1 MTMIERLALQ
11 LTEEQQ
17 EEFFNLVE
25 EHPDANPMALYRL
38 VLRKKQED

>member
-17 EEFFNLVE
+17 EEFFDLIE
-25 EHPDANPMALYRL
+25 EYPDTNPMVLFRR
-38 VLRKKQED
+38 VLRQEP